1 MKNIITILLIA
12 MIAVLSASEIET
24 KQIPDT
30 EGFQTIEMKVD
41 RHGWTPNSFVLKKNI
56 PVQWK
61 INAEE
66 LTYCNESIV
75 IPGYDMKIELKK
87 GEQIVEFTPL
97 ENGEVTWS
105 CWMDMIPGKFTVT
118 EDGKSP
124 ETQTEISD
132 E

>member
-1 MKNIITILLIA
+1 MKTLILILMLI
-12 MIAVLSASEIET
+12 VLLTLVAEENVEQKPQEIS
-24 KQIPDT
+24 D
-30 EGFQTIEMKVD
+30 FQTIEMKVD
-41 RHGWTPNSFVLKKNI
+41 RHGWTPNSFVLKKNV

-87 GEQIVEFTPL
+87 GKQIIEFTPL

>member
-1 MKNIITILLIA
+1 MKILFLILMMILLLTLVA
-12 MIAVLSASEIET
+12 EENIEQKPHKT
-24 KQIPDT
+24 K
-30 EGFQTIEMKVD
+30 EFQTIEMKVD
-41 RHGWTPNSFVLKKNI
+41 RHGWIPNSFVLKKNV

-61 INAEE
+61 IDAEE
-66 LTYCNESIV
+66 LTYCNESII
-75 IPGYDMKIELKK
+75 IPSYDMKIELKK

-97 ENGEVTWS
+97 ETGEITWS

-118 EDGKSP
+118 EDGTSP